1 VRGQELLMEPSIEIT
16 YDPTIK
22 VRGITEELFK
32 QQPEGKFV
40 LKPFTIIS
48 KKVYKNF
55 TDRSHAFN
63 YLLKFL
69 KKKSKEDNNVILRV
83 FSEPGKI
90 EKLSSFFFDTF
101 KVFKIDLSFLY
112 KYLRPLSFISSI
124 KFLIEVAVTFNNI
137 LSKKEK
143 RKLEILELWRIFFII
158 IIFSGGI
165 LFANQFQLIRF
176 LTFQPQLPPFFSS
189 FYLANI
195 IWGIL
200 FLTYIIGEYIVYKKN
215 GLEPFHINN
224 IFNIHNIIKE
234 ILNAI
239 EKSKVSKSKN
249 FFLVINFDILSHF
262 DFKTSLNFIQYLL
275 TSITEHKNISIIF
288 HAQYGGFI
296 YSIKE
301 ELIDN
306 QANKIGLFFEN
317 GNYIEEV
324 KASDIDEY
332 EANLPIHY
340 NEYRWAIDR
349 EKLQEKNKKLEREN
363 KEQLARIIQSAKLES
378 MNITTSGVSH
388 EMRNPLS
395 IIQLVIENLRMEKN
409 LTKEVLLE
417 DLDKIQTQISRIYK
431 LTETFQ
437 KFSAQKNLT
446 KKSIDT
452 QITNSL
458 YFFEQRLLS
467 NKIEVNYD
475 KPEESIGAI
484 EFSEELSIVIENLIS
499 NAIDALKGNPDA
511 KIGIRINLA
520 NDKLEIKFSDNGH
533 GIPQE
538 SIKEIFT
545 PLYTTKGPGQ
555 GTGLGLWLCYTIVKD
570 NLKGD
575 IRVDSPPNEGTT
587 FTILLPID
595 GDKDV

>member
-1 VRGQELLMEPSIEIT
+1 MSGVRGQELLMEPSIEIT

-22 VRGITEELFK
+22 VHGITEELFK

-83 FSEPGKI
+83 FSEPGKT
-90 EKLSSFFFDTF
+90 EKTLSISNF
-101 KVFKIDLSFLY
+101 SYFLL
-112 KYLRPLSFISSI
+112 KY
-124 KFLIEVAVTFNNI
+124 T
-137 LSKKEK
+137 
-143 RKLEILELWRIFFII
+143 
-158 IIFSGGI
+158 G
-165 LFANQFQLIRF
+165 
-176 LTFQPQLPPFFSS
+176 
-189 FYLANI
+189 FYRL
-195 IWGIL
+195 L
-200 FLTYIIGEYIVYKKN
+200 
-215 GLEPFHINN
+215 
-224 IFNIHNIIKE
+224 
-234 ILNAI
+234 
-239 EKSKVSKSKN
+239 KSY
-249 FFLVINFDILSHF
+249 D
-262 DFKTSLNFIQYLL
+262 
-275 TSITEHKNISIIF
+275 
-288 HAQYGGFI
+288 FI
-296 YSIKE
+296 YSIKRILEIEDAIDSILIDKDKEIFKTFEYLSKFTLLLSFTAIFLILSRLILVNESIFPFSQLFSILNTVFLMIFAIYTAAIVSLSIYFENIQPVIGNFFKVYFKIRKLLYKIEKSKQQNKGKNIFIVNLDVCHFFNSLTTLNFIKYLLSSIENNKNITIIFHLQKSELIYSVKE
-301 ELIDN
+301 ELTTN
-306 QANKIGLFFEN
+306 QFDMVNLLFEN
-317 GNYIEEV
+317 DKLTEDIEITE
-324 KASDIDEY
+324 IDEFEENFPIKY
-332 EANLPIHY
+332 EHY
-340 NEYRWAIDR
+340 QYQLTKD
-349 EKLQEKNKKLEREN
+349 KLEHENQQLEHEN
-363 KEQLARIIQSAKLES
+363 KEQLARLIQSAKLES

>member
-1 VRGQELLMEPSIEIT
+1 
-16 YDPTIK
+16 
-22 VRGITEELFK
+22 
-32 QQPEGKFV
+32 
-40 LKPFTIIS
+40 
-48 KKVYKNF
+48 
-55 TDRSHAFN
+55 
-63 YLLKFL
+63 
-69 KKKSKEDNNVILRV
+69 
-83 FSEPGKI
+83 
-90 EKLSSFFFDTF
+90 
-101 KVFKIDLSFLY
+101 
-112 KYLRPLSFISSI
+112 
-124 KFLIEVAVTFNNI
+124 
-137 LSKKEK
+137 
-143 RKLEILELWRIFFII
+143 
-158 IIFSGGI
+158 
-165 LFANQFQLIRF
+165 
-176 LTFQPQLPPFFSS
+176 
-189 FYLANI
+189 
-195 IWGIL
+195 
-200 FLTYIIGEYIVYKKN
+200 
-215 GLEPFHINN
+215 
-224 IFNIHNIIKE
+224 
-234 ILNAI
+234 
-239 EKSKVSKSKN
+239 
-249 FFLVINFDILSHF
+249 
-262 DFKTSLNFIQYLL
+262 
-275 TSITEHKNISIIF
+275 
-288 HAQYGGFI
+288 
-296 YSIKE
+296 
-301 ELIDN
+301 
-306 QANKIGLFFEN
+306 
-317 GNYIEEV
+317 
-324 KASDIDEY
+324 
-332 EANLPIHY
+332 
-340 NEYRWAIDR
+340 
-349 EKLQEKNKKLEREN
+349 
-363 KEQLARIIQSAKLES
+363 

-409 LTKEVLLE
+409 LSKEVLLE

>member
-1 VRGQELLMEPSIEIT
+1 MEPSIEIT

-69 KKKSKEDNNVILRV
+69 KKKSKEDNNVILKV
-83 FSEPGKI
+83 FSEPRKTKTLHRWG
-90 EKLSSFFFDTF
+90 LLYF
-101 KVFKIDLSFLY
+101 KEFPINLDLY
-112 KYLRPLSFISSI
+112 KYLKLFSFISSVNTYI
-124 KFLIEVAVTFNNI
+124 KTDTAINKIIAEHSVFAFKPFEYSRNFIFISLIGIPLFLSQMFSFFSKNRDELMVSMYSFLNI
-137 LSKKEK
+137 LFSIVYGISIARVATTEIIMKE
-143 RKLEILELWRIFFII
+143 
-158 IIFSGGI
+158 
-165 LFANQFQLIRF
+165 
-176 LTFQPQLPPFFSS
+176 FSS
-189 FYLANI
+189 SGSISQNFS
-195 IWGIL
+195 IL
-200 FLTYIIGEYIVYKKN
+200 KK
-215 GLEPFHINN
+215 LIYS
-224 IFNIHNIIKE
+224 
-234 ILNAI
+234 I
-239 EKSKVSKSKN
+239 EKSKAIINKKIIIIV
-249 FFLVINFDILSHF
+249 NFDIYSFF
-262 DFKTSLNFIQYLL
+262 DKATSKNLIDYFLN
-275 TSITEHKNISIIF
+275 SINENKNISIIF
-288 HAQYGGFI
+288 HALDKESINSMKAELSENQFDKSRFFI
-296 YSIKE
+296 ENTDCIKE
-301 ELIDN
+301 FQIFN
-306 QANKIGLFFEN
+306 NKE
-317 GNYIEEV
+317 IEE
-324 KASDIDEY
+324 E
-332 EANLPIHY
+332 NLPISY
-340 NEYRWAIDR
+340 KVYQSNLEL
-349 EKLQEKNKKLEREN
+349 KNLQHENQQLEHEN
-363 KEQLARIIQSAKLES
+363 KEQLARLIQSAKLES

-437 KFSAQKNLT
+437 KFSAQKNLS

-475 KPEESIGAI
+475 KPEERIGGI

-499 NAIDALKGNPDA
+499 NAIDALKGNKDA
-511 KIGIRINLA
+511 KISIKINSIHSRL
-520 NDKLEIKFSDNGH
+520 DIVFSDNGH

-555 GTGLGLWLCYTIVKD
+555 GTGLGLWLCYTIIKD

-575 IRVDSPPNEGTT
+575 IRVDSQPNEGTT